1 MKKNRRDD
9 QMKKK
14 KRRIK
19 EISPE
24 TPWEKMDEYDV
35 CRLKYEQ
42 CQYCKYFLIQ
52 NTKAIGMGTC
62 DYIGKTGHMRGCTPL
77 QCKEKGIFVKAKGKK
92 NGKRKEKCLE
102 D

>member
-1 MKKNRRDD
+1 MNKSKNIVLERGINRK
-9 QMKKK
+9 QYELVK
-14 KRRIK
+14 
-19 EISPE
+19 
-24 TPWEKMDEYDV
+24 KMDEYDV